1 MFFTLGIKKTF
12 LFWGGHSR
20 MLKVFSVIVERM
32 TQVREYAQIFQEL
45 VSEKASNTAST
56 VCHVHASVTVDM
68 S

>member
-1 MFFTLGIKKTF
+1 
-12 LFWGGHSR
+12 

-45 VSEKASNTAST
+45 VSEIASNTAST
-56 VCHVHASVTVDM
+56 VCHVYASVTVDM